1 MYLNTLESVLINQCV
16 QTCKINSTTM
26 CLNQM
31 CYCHRLQFFF
41 SCPEGRVIHSHPPSH
56 SECVCVCVCLWGA
69 SGLFVRQWCVLIRH
83 QRCGDCLFSVLH
95 LYLLL
100 LDRPQRWD
108 SPTVPAGLCCILSF
122 CQPAITYCN
131 TTGQAFNL
139 LAVRMRM
146 LNPNIIIMWCDFWS
160 RSISL
165 ILA

>member
-1 MYLNTLESVLINQCV
+1 MYLNTSESVLINQCV

-31 CYCHRLQFFF
+31 CYGHRLQFFLF
-41 SCPEGRVIHSHPPSH
+41 MARRESDSLSSAFTFRM
-56 SECVCVCVCLWGA
+56 CVCLWGA

-83 QRCGDCLFSVLH
+83 QRCGDRLFSVLH

-100 LDRPQRWD
+100 LDRPQSWD
-108 SPTVPAGLCCILSF
+108 SPTVHAGLCCILSF

-139 LAVRMRM
+139 LAVRLRM